1 LSQFHFRGIFYI
13 FIDNHF
19 INSRLKITL
28 YIFSFF
34 FYITSSYGQNRY
46 FELDTAYQVVV
57 IGEDT
62 LSGSYNDYDFKTFEF
77 KQFEKI
83 IYCNEYSKLSKT
95 IGAKRIGKTESE
107 INQEIIF
114 DLKFSGA
121 FINGK
126 RSGDWIYF
134 AGDVDPNTDC
144 YSKYSNKLVKYYND
158 SVFVSEY
165 DYFGYKEFN
174 YNHDSSSF
182 KGFYEYSKEFK
193 VDFLCDESKQCI
205 FYSDSVVIAKSS
217 ISDWKKTMN
226 KIWFDSFSK
235 IMKD

>member
-1 LSQFHFRGIFYI
+1 M
-13 FIDNHF
+13 
-19 INSRLKITL
+19 
-28 YIFSFF
+28 
-34 FYITSSYGQNRY
+34 
-46 FELDTAYQVVV
+46 

-144 YSKYSNKLVKYYND
+144 
-158 SVFVSEY
+158 
-165 DYFGYKEFN
+165 KEFN